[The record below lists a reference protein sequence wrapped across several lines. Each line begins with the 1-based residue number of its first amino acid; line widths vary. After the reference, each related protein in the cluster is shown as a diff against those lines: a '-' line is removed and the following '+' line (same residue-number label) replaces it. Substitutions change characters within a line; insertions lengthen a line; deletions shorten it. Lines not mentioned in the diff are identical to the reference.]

1 MTDNKKRVVCI
12 VGPTASGKTA
22 LSVSLAAHF
31 GGEVVSCDSMQIYR
45 GMDIGTA
52 KPTRDEMRDVPH
64 HMLSVVDPSETYCA
78 ARYVKE
84 AGKITDDI
92 LSRGKLPVIVGGTG
106 LYVDCLVNGTDFAK
120 YDGDTECRRKLFNL
134 YEKHGAAYMH
144 SMLRKVDPERAAQI
158 HENNVKRVIR
168 ALEVYNMSGK
178 TISAHDEESKKR
190 PPRYDAVYIG
200 LMYDNRELLYDRINR
215 RVDQMIESG
224 LETEV
229 RKLLS
234 FGISSDATAMQAI
247 GYKEL
252 VSYFEGKCT
261 MDAAVENIKRA
272 SRRYAKRQMTW
283 FRRNESINWIAVD
296 KTKNFSDV
304 LQSSINFVSFDGI

>member
-22 LSVSLAAHF
+22 LSVSLAEHF

-64 HMLSVVDPSETYCA
+64 HMLSIIDPSESYSA

-84 AGKITDDI
+84 AGAITDDI

-106 LYVDCLVNGTDFAK
+106 LYVDSLVNGTDFAEE
-120 YDGDTECRRKLFNL
+120 GEDTECRRELFAL

-200 LMYDNRELLYDRINR
+200 LMYENRELLYDRINR
-215 RVDQMIESG
+215 RVDEMMASG
-224 LETEV
+224 LLEEIQ
-229 RKLLS
+229 KLLS
-234 FGISSDATAMQAI
+234 SGVSSDTTAMQAI

-261 MDAAVENIKRA
+261 QDEAVENVKQA

-283 FRRNESINWIAVD
+283 FRRNKSINWIAVD

-304 LQSSINFVSFDGI
+304 LQSSINFISFNVI